1 MRLLEY
7 ESKELFRKHGILV
20 PKNALISKKT
30 NIELELK
37 NFKFPAMLKAQ
48 VPIASRKKAGLIRK
62 VYSLEEVSAIA
73 KQFLFKRV
81 NGLYIEYILIEEL
94 IEIKQELY
102 CSIILDTF
110 ERKFY
115 LIASSEG
122 GIDIEEMALTKPGVI
137 KKIGFSLNEGLTLD
151 KVKALASSLNLQE
164 NIKEELQDLFIKLW
178 NLTLKLEATL
188 VEINPLAITS
198 FGLIALDAKVIVDD
212 DASFR
217 NNFIRNLLEKKMT
230 PLEKIAKNYGFS
242 FIEFKGDIGILANGA
257 GLTMT
262 IIDELAKNDL
272 KAANFLDVGG
282 GASQERV
289 YKALEVLFQMH
300 IKCIFINIFGG
311 ITRCDI
317 VAKAIIKVISDFN
330 KIPPLI
336 IRLAGT
342 NDKEGISLLQKANIN
357 AFQRVQNAIT
367 KIKEIMIKKEG

>member
-1 MRLLEY
+1 
-7 ESKELFRKHGILV
+7 
-20 PKNALISKKT
+20 
-30 NIELELK
+30 
-37 NFKFPAMLKAQ
+37 
-48 VPIASRKKAGLIRK
+48 GLIRK

-73 KQFLFKRV
+73 KQFLSKRV

-94 IEIKQELY
+94 IEIEQELY

-115 LIASSEG
+115 LIASSLG
-122 GIDIEEMALTKPGVI
+122 GIDIEEMALTRPEVI
-137 KKIGFSLNEGLTLD
+137 KKISFSLNKGLTLE
-151 KVKALASSLNLQE
+151 KVKALVSSLNLQE

-230 PLEKIAKNYGFS
+230 PLEKIAKKHGFS
-242 FIEFKGDIGILANGA
+242 FVEFEGDIGILANGA
-257 GLTMT
+257 GLTMA
-262 IIDELAKNDL
+262 IIDELAKYGL

-300 IKCIFINIFGG
+300 PKCIFINIFGG

-342 NDKEGISLLQKANIN
+342 NDKKGISLLQKANIN
-357 AFQRVQNAIT
+357 AFQSVQDAIT
-367 KIKEIMIKKEG
+367 KIKEIIMRKEKKECS